1 VALKLVG
8 VTLILLGCAS
18 STGAPPVR
26 PPSGGDEGG
35 AGGAAPGG
43 SGGSGGQAPGG
54 SGGQAPGGAG
64 GQPAGG
70 SGGQGGAATD
80 AAPGDAKPAADAAR
94 DGGGSAGDAPT
105 VNGCTLKWSPSPM
118 RDGDKAFEFLEMPD
132 RNMIHPGV
140 PHLTAVPE
148 HDAYRIDSHYAPPTV
163 DWDRAVFTG
172 PVRDDRIRCEVRG
185 MVSPEGQQD
194 MLNNQT
200 WKLSWS
206 LFIPGSLKGTGRF
219 THIMQLKF
227 IDKQGGV
234 SGSPIITLSLKQP
247 DGINLQIWLGG
258 GTLPTIS
265 LAGLHDKWL
274 STEVTMKVVS
284 GSAGTVHWIMRD
296 GAKVLVD
303 QQVNATLWPPEAERL
318 RPKWGIYRGT
328 TDGVQST
335 YLLISDLL
343 AYQCQ

>member
-1 VALKLVG
+1 
-8 VTLILLGCAS
+8 
-18 STGAPPVR
+18 
-26 PPSGGDEGG
+26 
-35 AGGAAPGG
+35 
-43 SGGSGGQAPGG
+43 
-54 SGGQAPGGAG
+54 
-64 GQPAGG
+64 
-70 SGGQGGAATD
+70 
-80 AAPGDAKPAADAAR
+80 
-94 DGGGSAGDAPT
+94 
-105 VNGCTLKWSPSPM
+105 
-118 RDGDKAFEFLEMPD
+118 MPD

-140 PHLTAVPE
+140 PHLTAVAE

-172 PVRDDRIRCEVRG
+172 PVRNDRIRCEVRG
-185 MVSPEGQQD
+185 MVSPQGQQD

-200 WKLSWS
+200 WRLSWS
-206 LFIPGSLKGTGRF
+206 LFIPSSLKGTGRF

-227 IDKQGGV
+227 IDQQGGV
-234 SGSPIITLSLKQP
+234 SGSPIVTLSLKQP

-274 STEVTMKVVS
+274 STEVTFKVVS
-284 GSAGTVHWIMRD
+284 GSGGTVHWTMRD
-296 GAKVLVD
+296 GTKVLVD
-303 QQVNATLWPPEAERL
+303 QQVNATLWPSEAARL

-335 YLLISDLL
+335 YLLISDLR